1 MFLKEQ
7 HNMKAIDQFL
17 PLECYVFWFA
27 FLDALRSHSQKTI
40 EFYNDLIADAQQRC
54 RPEEPVSGEIFEN
67 YEFTSLLRDKTA
79 ARLLPRLSDEDLV
92 ILTCR
97 CSKSNGIFS
106 MHEKLAEA
114 IQALKSGSCNEEY
127 SGDAREKAAEL
138 LGCLDGL
145 SDLQRYALCDML
157 RLMDANDGLTIDGLR
172 ARVWERARGEMGRNY
187 SI

>member
-1 MFLKEQ
+1 
-7 HNMKAIDQFL
+7 MKAIDQFL

-54 RPEEPVSGEIFEN
+54 RPGEPVSGEIFEN
-67 YEFTSLLRDKTA
+67 NEFTSLLRDKTA

-114 IQALKSGSCNEEY
+114 IQALKSGSCNDEFADDPE
-127 SGDAREKAAEL
+127 REAAEL
-138 LGCLDGL
+138 LRILDAL
-145 SDLQRYALCDML
+145 DELERYALCDML
-157 RLMDANDGLTIDGLR
+157 RLLDANNGLTLHELR
-172 ARVWERARGEMGRNY
+172 ARVSERAGRLVG
-187 SI
+187 